1 MFDTVSGSFRSGC
14 HWDWDSTLCSLNKCY
29 YSSALWCL
37 YAAPKSWREILRD
50 SFSPKMK
57 AMPKISKSCSG
68 KRNKALK
75 ENCIRICTCICLCTR
90 ICICI
95 CICIKL
101 ASLLKLNYLRHTWK
115 LQADSYIRIKGILIM
130 RIVYTTHN
138 ECHRFYNSLTFPSR
152 PSPSTA
158 RKFSISLALH
168 LLRVSLP
175 RSSCVCRTSYLFRIF
190 VSLYLC
196 FVFVYLCWYLAYMSL
211 AQHLSRKHLYLCKI
225 LNTFELH
232 LMRFISLSRPK
243 GPSKQHLSQLERVSP
258 WYSHLA
264 NDN

>member
-37 YAAPKSWREILRD
+37 YAAPKSWREILKD

-68 KRNKALK
+68 KRNKAPK

-90 ICICI
+90 I

-138 ECHRFYNSLTFPSR
+138 ECHRFYNSLTFPTR

-158 RKFSISLALH
+158 RKFS
-168 LLRVSLP
+168 VSFCICCA
-175 RSSCVCRTSYLFRIF
+175 SCVCRTSYLFR
-190 VSLYLC
+190 
-196 FVFVYLCWYLAYMSL
+196 VFVYLCACICVLYLYICTGILLLCHWHSISL
-211 AQHLSRKHLYLCKI
+211 VSIYIYVRYSTHLS
-225 LNTFELH
+225 
-232 LMRFISLSRPK
+232 FI
-243 GPSKQHLSQLERVSP
+243 
-258 WYSHLA
+258 
-264 NDN
+264 